1 MKERVIRK
9 KSMLR
14 READI
19 LVKSKISK
27 IASLVMALLIV
38 VAITPQIGP
47 KAHAATTGKIGGP
60 NVLKSGV
67 NTADAK
73 LVKMGDRYW
82 YVIGY
87 DGTGIAAGSGEI
99 SFLSKDNIKLAPFD
113 KNYDIVYN
121 SSNLKKEIES
131 YINENFSAGE
141 KSAIAARD
149 LSAVTIK
156 ENENVNWWENN
167 YQTVDS
173 VVNVAVNGALLWPLS
188 AKEAVALNASI
199 RKTGVEYWL
208 RSLGVPEDEEYVW
221 YGLEEFDVYTILPGM
236 AIVTADGK
244 VEIQDDNTSYWKG
257 IRPAFKLNKSDI
269 VMVSEATGSKD
280 SAEDGTLAEAGAV
293 TAKNLKLTVKDNA
306 HKNFYVNPCDV
317 DGAGGSLTVKY
328 RNASTG
334 ENEYI
339 SAVIKGADG
348 SIKQYGRL
356 AKAAADSGTATIKG
370 LPTDSSGKISLPE
383 GDKLY
388 VFNEQY
394 NGDEKTD
401 YVSNLREI
409 SLTGHNW
416 VFDDLKWDSQT
427 GDVEA
432 SYHCSIDG
440 NHFTTAKGEYEIE
453 DIAPTCEEKGKQM
466 QILSISAEK
475 SPDGK
480 AHSKSTKLA
489 DEGEPLGHNYKA
501 FLGFR
506 WTGNASAGYS
516 NAEAIFGCTR
526 DYSHK
531 TYVEADVTPTVQE
544 PTCTAIG
551 RTLYEANLS
560 ADKSPDGMNH
570 GEAKYAKAR
579 PRLGHD
585 WGDPTYEW
593 SADNKTVTATRVCN
607 RDKNHVETETV
618 ETEITNVRTAP
629 TCKAEGVG
637 DVKTKPFTNEAF
649 EEAFKEKTKTGVKI
663 PIDPD
668 AHAWDDGE
676 QQGDPNSCGGYTTL
690 FKCKIYGCGCEK
702 TELTGGDAHK
712 WSTDYKVF
720 DEPTC
725 TEEGVSF
732 KECENCHVFYL
743 EGPQLID
750 PIGHKWEF
758 TGFTWTGNETDGYE
772 KAIANYVCEHDQSHT
787 MTANAVISEKVIE
800 PTCTAGGKTVYTA
813 SISAADSPDETA
825 HSESIDAKE
834 TATVPHE
841 WKYTGSMVWTG
852 NDTDGYT
859 KADARYKC
867 KYGCGETAE
876 VEAKITEKEQPATCE
891 KPGGTLYTAKVDE
904 ASRLT
909 DEEVKDETKLVKD
922 TEPLGHDWDFRD
934 MIWTGDE
941 KNGFTKAQAKYVC
954 ERDNSHEKL
963 VDAKITEEVVKPN
976 CVEEGF
982 TLYIAEIGSEE
993 SLDGEEYSDVNVAKI
1008 KDATGHA
1015 WKLKGFTWTEDKER
1029 GYKAKANY
1037 VCGHDVSHAESLA
1050 ANIRVTKK
1058 AATCEEP
1065 GGTLYTAIVGKDK
1078 SLTNAEVK
1086 DEKFVKE
1093 TNPTGHKWDKGKV
1106 TKKAT
1111 TKATGIKTYTCT
1123 VCKATKTEIIPKIKP
1138 VKSTVKPVL
1147 VAKAI
1152 ANGKTAGTISW
1163 NKIKDADRY
1172 VIYLSSC
1179 NYKGKHYTA
1188 KKVKTVNAKT
1198 FKWKKTKLKK
1208 NRSYKFYVIAQKK
1221 SGKTYKKIA
1230 KSKMG
1235 YFYTGNVMGKY
1246 TNAKSL
1252 KLKKSAIT
1260 IKKGK
1265 SWTIKATVTK
1275 AKKNK
1280 KFSTNHTTLLRYT
1293 SNNPTVAT
1301 VNAKGKVTAKKAGTA
1316 TIYVQTINGIWK
1328 TCKVTVK

>member
-9 KSMLR
+9 KSMWR
-14 READI
+14 READM

-27 IASLVMALLIV
+27 ITALVMALLV
-38 VAITPQIGP
+38 VLAMTPQIGP

-87 DGTGIAAGSGEI
+87 DGTGVAAGSGEI

-293 TAKNLKLTVKDNA
+293 NAKNLKLTVKDDA
-306 HKNFYVNPCDV
+306 HKNFYANPCDV
-317 DGAGGSLTVKY
+317 EFGEGGSLTVKY
-328 RNASTG
+328 SSAVTG

-339 SAVIKGADG
+339 SAMIKGADG
-348 SIKQYGRL
+348 SIKQYGRV
-356 AKAAADSGTATIKG
+356 AKVTESSGTATIKG
-370 LPTDSSGKISLPE
+370 LPTDSTGKISLPE

-401 YVSNLREI
+401 FSSELKQI

-416 VFDDLKWDSQT
+416 VFDDIKWDSRT

-440 NHFTTAKGEYEIE
+440 NHFATAKGEYELK

-466 QILSISAEK
+466 QILSISADK
-475 SPDGK
+475 SLDGK
-480 AHSKSTKLA
+480 AHSKSIKIA
-489 DEGEPLGHNYKA
+489 DVDEPLGHVYNH
-501 FLGFR
+501 FFGFR
-506 WTGNASAGYS
+506 WTGDATSGYS
-516 NAEAIFGCTR
+516 KAEAIFACDR

-531 TYVEADVTPTVQE
+531 IYVEAVVTSKVQE
-544 PTCTAIG
+544 PTCEGIG
-551 RTLYEANLS
+551 RTLYQATLS
-560 ADKSPDGMNH
+560 ADNSPDKKEH
-570 GEAKYAKAR
+570 GAAKYAEAK

-585 WGDPTYEW
+585 WGEPTYTW
-593 SADNKTVTATRVCN
+593 ADDNSSVTATHVCK
-607 RDKNHVETETV
+607 RDSSHVGTETV
-618 ETEITNVRTAP
+618 KTEITKTTKAP
-629 TCKAEGVG
+629 TCKDTGIG
-637 DVKTKPFTNEAF
+637 DFKTKDFWDSAF
-649 EEAFKEKTKTGVKI
+649 QEQTKTDATI
-663 PIDPD
+663 PV
-668 AHAWDDGE
+668 
-676 QQGDPNSCGGYTTL
+676 DPNAHDWEEVEKQDNPNECGGYVTE
-690 FKCKIYGCGCEK
+690 FKCKLCDKEK
-702 TELTGGDAHK
+702 EEVIGGDDHNFSSDWTYFPK
-712 WSTDYKVF
+712 
-720 DEPTC
+720 PTC
-725 TEEGVSF
+725 TETGQRFHKCSKCGAFNFDNFEV
-732 KECENCHVFYL
+732 L
-743 EGPQLID
+743 D
-750 PIGHKWEF
+750 PIGHKWKFED
-758 TGFTWTGNETDGYE
+758 FTWTGDAANGYE
-772 KAIANYVCEHDQSHT
+772 KAVANYVCENDPSHK
-787 MTANAVISEKVIE
+787 MTANAEISEEVIE
-800 PTCTAGGKTVYTA
+800 PTCKDKGKTIYTA
-813 SISAADSPDETA
+813 SISKADSPDEA
-825 HSESIDAKE
+825 EHSESKDAQE
-834 TATVPHE
+834 TDTVGHE
-841 WKYTGSMVWTG
+841 WKYSGSMEWTG
-852 NDTDGYT
+852 NDIDGYT
-859 KADARYKC
+859 KAVAKYEC
-867 KYGCGETAE
+867 KFGCKETTG
-876 VEAKITEKEQPATCE
+876 VDAKITESEQTATCDQ
-891 KPGGTLYTAKVDE
+891 PGGTLYTAKVDE

-963 VDAKITEEVVKPN
+963 VDAKITEEVFKPN

-1152 ANGKTAGTISW
+1152 ANGKIAGTISW

-1208 NRSYKFYVIAQKK
+1208 NRSYKFYVVAQKK

-1235 YFYTGNVMGKY
+1235 HFYTGNVMGKY

-1316 TIYVQTINGIWK
+1316 TIYVQTVNGIWK
-1328 TCKVTVK
+1328 TCKITVK